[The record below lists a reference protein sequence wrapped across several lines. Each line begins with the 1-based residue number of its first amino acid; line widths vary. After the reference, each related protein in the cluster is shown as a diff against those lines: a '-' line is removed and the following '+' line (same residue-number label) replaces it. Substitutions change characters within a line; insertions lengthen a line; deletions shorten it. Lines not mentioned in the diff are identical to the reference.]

1 MIVPRGDVPR
11 LAQALEALIADR
23 DSAETLA
30 ANAYHHVLAT
40 YDVPR
45 VGARLD
51 LAVREVVARAA
62 TLEATG

>member
-1 MIVPRGDVPR
+1 
-11 LAQALEALIADR
+11 
-23 DSAETLA
+23 
-30 ANAYHHVLAT
+30 VLAT